1 MSDKPVISLP
11 VLPLRDIVV
20 FPHMIV
26 PLFVGR
32 DKSIKELEAESVAM
46 LVCNSYDIDTCKCSF
61 DYIIGHNTRNKDVQE
76 SMLNAG
82 DRIYKAHKEITTI
95 VDKHLKEVTDA
106 N

>member
-1 MSDKPVISLP
+1 
-11 VLPLRDIVV
+11 
-20 FPHMIV
+20 
-26 PLFVGR
+26 
-32 DKSIKELEAESVAM
+32 M

-95 VDKHLKEVTDA
+95 VAVSYTHLTLPTIRSV
-106 N
+106 